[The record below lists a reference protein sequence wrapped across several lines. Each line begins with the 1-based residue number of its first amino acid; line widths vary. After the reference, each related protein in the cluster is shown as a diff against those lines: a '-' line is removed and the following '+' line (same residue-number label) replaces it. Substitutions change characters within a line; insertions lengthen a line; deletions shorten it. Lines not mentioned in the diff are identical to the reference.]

1 MTERIRVKT
10 VATLIALAF
19 FEPTFSPTEVEEAMC
34 LTEIVHYESNGEGY
48 SGKKAV
54 ANVALTRAE
63 PNLHFPD
70 SICGVLEHEGAFEHR
85 NYGKDLDDIRLTEP
99 DDRESFSETL
109 ALVRMAMEGR
119 LSDNTQGADHFFNPD
134 LSNPG
139 WASNPLSVVDIGN
152 HRFVKLY
159 P

>member
-1 MTERIRVKT
+1 MKT

-19 FEPTFSPTEVEEAMC
+19 FEPTLPPVEVEEAMC

-48 SGKKAV
+48 IGKKAV

-63 PNLHFPD
+63 PNIHFPD
-70 SICGVLEHEGAFEHR
+70 SICGVLEAPGAFSHR
-85 NYGKDLDDIRLTEP
+85 NHGKHLNDVRLIEP
-99 DDRESFSETL
+99 GDRKSFLETL
-109 ALVRMAMEGR
+109 ELVRMAMEGHLR
-119 LSDNTQGADHFFNPD
+119 DNTQGADHFFNPH